1 MICVS
6 LMPRSTDEA
15 LLDLTR
21 LASVLSSF
29 SSVQSAIR
37 NLQSAMS
44 VELRLDAI
52 QAPDLPRL
60 LARPPCPLILTCR
73 PKREGGLYDGPEEP
87 RLELLRQAAR
97 LGAQY
102 IDIEHDAFQA
112 LGPVPPAKRIV
123 SYHNFRETPPDLDA
137 VHARLARLGADV
149 VKIAVTANHILDTV
163 PVLRL
168 LRAARVPTIA
178 LSMGPRGLLT
188 RILAPKFGAF
198 LTYASF
204 DSDEGS
210 PPPARRSTPGDER
223 SESPGLF
230 SLRAP
235 FNARRSIPN
244 PPFDHARG
252 DPECV
257 EGSKGN
263 PQSEAGPGQLSLS
276 DMLNLYRVHRIGPAT
291 RVFGVI
297 ADPVAHSLSPP
308 IHNAAFADAGIDAV
322 YLPLWVEGD
331 PAAFVRAFREFGFDG
346 YSVTIPHKQKVMAA
360 MDDLAPLARRI
371 GAINTVVRRPDGSLF
386 GTNTDISAGIA
397 SIEAVVG
404 KGWLRG
410 KRALLLGAGGLGRA
424 MAFAL
429 ADAGTILTLTD
440 LDSARAEALA
450 RELAAAS
457 GLSSRAQSRRAGIE
471 GSRLAAVLSQSA
483 IRNFTRRSLGEGGP
497 KSAMVYDLL
506 LNCSPV
512 GMHPDR
518 AASPV
523 PAEMLR
529 KDMVVYD
536 AVYNPAETKLLRDAR
551 AAGCRTV
558 AGIDHFVRQAV
569 EQFELWTGQPAP
581 VETMRRVVLETLT
594 PPA

>member
-1 MICVS
+1 MIAVS

-15 LLDLTR
+15 LRHLSR

-37 NLQSAMS
+37 NPKSEIS

-73 PKREGGLYDGPEEP
+73 PKREGGLYDGPEQP
-87 RLELLRQAAR
+87 RLELLREAAR
-97 LGAQY
+97 LGADY
-102 IDIEHDAFQA
+102 IDVEHDAFQA
-112 LGPVPPAKRIV
+112 LGPVAPAKRIV
-123 SYHNFRETPPDLDA
+123 SYHNFKETPPDLDA

-210 PPPARRSTPGDER
+210 PPAARRSTPGDESRR
-223 SESPGLF
+223 SRDESPG
-230 SLRAP
+230 R
-235 FNARRSIPN
+235 
-244 PPFDHARG
+244 
-252 DPECV
+252 
-257 EGSKGN
+257 
-263 PQSEAGPGQLSLS
+263 PQSEAGLGQLSLS
-276 DMLNLYRVHRIGPAT
+276 EMLNLYRVHRIGRAT
-291 RVFGVI
+291 RVFGVV
-297 ADPVAHSLSPP
+297 ADPVAHSLSPR
-308 IHNAAFADAGIDAV
+308 IHNAAFAELGLDAV

-331 PAAFVRAFREFGFDG
+331 PAAFVRAMREFAFDG

-429 ADAGTILTLTD
+429 ADAGTILTITD
-440 LDSARAEALA
+440 LDLPRAEALA
-450 RELAAAS
+450 REVGAVAVHSALRTPPFDHAQGPEALEGHSALAFD
-457 GLSSRAQSRRAGIE
+457 
-471 GSRLAAVLSQSA
+471 V
-483 IRNFTRRSLGEGGP
+483 
-497 KSAMVYDLL
+497 V

-512 GMHPDR
+512 GMHPDVS
-518 AASPV
+518 ASPV

-569 EQFELWTGQPAP
+569 EQFELWTGQSAP
-581 VETMRRVVLETLT
+581 VKTMRRVVVEAL
-594 PPA
+594 A

>member
-1 MICVS
+1 MIAVS
-6 LMPRSTDEA
+6 LMPRSTDDA
-15 LLDLTR
+15 LTALSR

-37 NLQSAMS
+37 NPKSEIS
-44 VELRLDAI
+44 VELRLDSI
-52 QAPDLPRL
+52 QTPNLPRL
-60 LARPPCPLILTCR
+60 LARPPCPRIITCR
-73 PKREGGLYDGPEEP
+73 PKREGGLYDGPEQP

-97 LGAQY
+97 LGADY
-102 IDIEHDAFQA
+102 IDVEYDAFQA
-112 LGPVPPAKRIV
+112 LGPVAPAKRIV
-123 SYHNFRETPPDLDA
+123 SYHNFKETPPDLDA
-137 VHARLARLGADV
+137 IHARLARLGADV

-178 LSMGPRGLLT
+178 LSMGERGLLT

-210 PPPARRSTPGDER
+210 PPPARRSTPAAPG
-223 SESPGLF
+223 SPPPLACHAEAFGEGGRGAGP
-230 SLRAP
+230 SGAP
-235 FNARRSIPN
+235 
-244 PPFDHARG
+244 
-252 DPECV
+252 
-257 EGSKGN
+257 
-263 PQSEAGPGQLSLS
+263 QAGPGQIPLS
-276 DMLNLYRVHRIGPAT
+276 DMLNLYRVHRIGRAT

-297 ADPVAHSLSPP
+297 ADPVAHSLSPR
-308 IHNAAFADAGIDAV
+308 IHNAAFAELGLDAV

-331 PAAFVRAFREFGFDG
+331 PGAFVRAMREFAFDG
-346 YSVTIPHKQKVMAA
+346 YSVTIPHKQKVMEA
-360 MDDLAPLARRI
+360 MDDLAPLARRV
-371 GAINTVVRRPDGSLF
+371 GAVNTVVRRPDGSLY

-429 ADAGTILTLTD
+429 ADAGTILTVTD
-440 LDSARAEALA
+440 LDLPRAESLA
-450 RELAAAS
+450 RELAVPAN
-457 GLSSRAQSRRAGIE
+457 LSSRTQRSGVE
-471 GSRLAAVLSQSA
+471 GSRLAAVLFQSA
-483 IRNFTRRSLGEGGP
+483 IRNP
-497 KSAMVYDLL
+497 QSAMVVDLL

-512 GMHPDR
+512 GMHPDV

-569 EQFELWTGQPAP
+569 EQFELWTGQAAP
-581 VETMRRVVLETLT
+581 VETMRRVVTESLT

>member
-6 LMPRSTDEA
+6 LMPRSTDDA
-15 LLDLTR
+15 LAALSR

-37 NLQSAMS
+37 NPKSEIS

-52 QAPDLPRL
+52 QTPDLARL
-60 LARPPCPLILTCR
+60 LARPPCPLIATCR
-73 PKREGGLYDGPEEP
+73 PKREGGLYDGPEQP
-87 RLELLRQAAR
+87 RLELLREAAR
-97 LGAQY
+97 LGADY
-102 IDIEHDAFQA
+102 IDVEHDAFQA
-112 LGPVPPAKRIV
+112 LGPVAPAKRIV
-123 SYHNFRETPPDLDA
+123 SYHNFKETPPDLDA
-137 VHARLARLGADV
+137 IHARLARLGADV

-168 LRAARVPTIA
+168 LRAARTPTIA
-178 LSMGPRGLLT
+178 LSMGERGLLT

-204 DSDEGS
+204 DSQEGSPPPAPVCHGRPCPAVPPPGS
-210 PPPARRSTPGDER
+210 PPPARRSTPGDESRR
-223 SESPGLF
+223 SRDESPG
-230 SLRAP
+230 R
-235 FNARRSIPN
+235 
-244 PPFDHARG
+244 
-252 DPECV
+252 
-257 EGSKGN
+257 

-276 DMLNLYRVHRIGPAT
+276 EMLDLYRVHRIGRAT

-297 ADPVAHSLSPP
+297 ADPVAHSLSPR
-308 IHNAAFADAGIDAV
+308 IHNAAFASLGLDAV
-322 YLPLWVEGD
+322 YLPFWVEGD

-346 YSVTIPHKQKVMAA
+346 YSVTIPHKQKVMEA
-360 MDDLAPLARRI
+360 MDEISPLARRV
-371 GAINTVVRRPDGSLF
+371 GAMNTVVRRPDGSLF
-386 GTNTDISAGIA
+386 GTNTDISAGLA

-404 KGWLRG
+404 KGWLLG

-424 MAFAL
+424 LAFAL
-429 ADAGTILTLTD
+429 ADAGTILTITD
-440 LDSARAEALA
+440 LDITRSESLA
-450 RELAAAS
+450 REV
-457 GLSSRAQSRRAGIE
+457 
-471 GSRLAAVLSQSA
+471 GSVAVQSA

-497 KSAMVYDLL
+497 KSAMAFDVV

-512 GMHPDR
+512 GMHPDVD
-518 AASPV
+518 ASPV

-569 EQFELWTGQPAP
+569 EQFELWTGQSAP
-581 VETMRRVVLETLT
+581 VQMMRETVLSALAT
-594 PPA
+594 A

>member
-1 MICVS
+1 MIAVS
-6 LMPRSTDEA
+6 LMPRSTGDA
-15 LLDLTR
+15 LHSLER
-21 LASVLSSF
+21 LSAVLQ
-29 SSVQSAIR
+29 SVQSEIR
-37 NLQSAMS
+37 NPKSEIS

-60 LARPPCPLILTCR
+60 LAQPPCPLIATCR

-97 LGAQY
+97 LGADY
-102 IDIEHDAFQA
+102 IDVEHDAFQA

-123 SYHNFRETPPDLDA
+123 SYHNFKETPSDLDA
-137 VHARLARLGADV
+137 IHATLARLGADV
-149 VKIAVTANHILDTV
+149 VKIAVTANHILDTI

-168 LRAARVPTIA
+168 LRAARTPTIA

-204 DSDEGS
+204 DSQEGS
-210 PPPARRSTPGDER
+210 PPPAPLKPGDER
-223 SESPGLF
+223 SESPGRL
-230 SLRAP
+230 S
-235 FNARRSIPN
+235 
-244 PPFDHARG
+244 PP
-252 DPECV
+252 
-257 EGSKGN
+257 
-263 PQSEAGPGQLSLS
+263 PQSEAGPGQVPLSE
-276 DMLNLYRVHRIGPAT
+276 MLNLYRVHRIGRAT

-297 ADPVAHSLSPP
+297 ADPVAHSFSPR

-331 PAAFVRAFREFGFDG
+331 PAAFVRAMREFAFDG
-346 YSVTIPHKQKVMAA
+346 YSVTIPHKQKVLAA
-360 MDDLAPLARRI
+360 MDDLAPLARRV
-371 GAINTVVRRPDGSLF
+371 GAMNTVVRRPDGSLF

-429 ADAGTILTLTD
+429 ADTGAVLTIVDPD
-440 LDSARAEALA
+440 LP
-450 RELAAAS
+450 
-457 GLSSRAQSRRAGIE
+457 RAQS
-471 GSRLAAVLSQSA
+471 LASEFGAVA
-483 IRNFTRRSLGEGGP
+483 IRSAHSMILQESPLGRVPRSALI
-497 KSAMVYDLL
+497 

-512 GMHPDR
+512 GMHPDV
-518 AASPV
+518 ATSPV

-529 KDMVVYD
+529 KAFVVYD
-536 AVYNPAETKLLRDAR
+536 AVYNPMETRLLREAR
-551 AAGCRTV
+551 EAGCRTV

-569 EQFELWTGQPAP
+569 EQFELWTGQAAP
-581 VETMRRVVLETLT
+581 VETMRRVVLEVLARNT
-594 PPA
+594 

>member
-1 MICVS
+1 MIAVS
-6 LMPRSTDEA
+6 LMPRSNDEA
-15 LLDLTR
+15 LRHLARLTQSPI
-21 LASVLSSF
+21 LSEAKGGESV
-29 SSVQSAIR
+29 A
-37 NLQSAMS
+37 

-52 QAPDLPRL
+52 QTPDLSRL
-60 LARPPCPLILTCR
+60 LARPPCPLIATCR
-73 PKREGGLYDGPEEP
+73 PRREGGLYDGPEQP

-123 SYHNFRETPPDLDA
+123 SYHNFKETPPDLDA
-137 VHARLARLGADV
+137 VHASLARLGADV

-188 RILAPKFGAF
+188 RLLAPKFGAF

-204 DSDEGS
+204 DSQEGSPHPARCHPEERSDEGS
-210 PPPARRSTPGDER
+210 RRG
-223 SESPGLF
+223 
-230 SLRAP
+230 P
-235 FNARRSIPN
+235 FN
-244 PPFDHARG
+244 PPFDHAQG
-252 DPECV
+252 PEAL
-257 EGSKGN
+257 EGQSEIRN
-263 PQSEAGPGQLSLS
+263 PQSEAGPGQIPLS
-276 DMLNLYRVHRIGPAT
+276 DMLNLYRVHRIGRAT

-297 ADPVAHSLSPP
+297 ADPVAHSLSPR
-308 IHNAAFADAGIDAV
+308 IHNAAFASLGLDAV

-331 PAAFVRAFREFGFDG
+331 PAAFVRAMREFDFDG

-371 GAINTVVRRPDGSLF
+371 GAVNTVVRRPDDSLF

-424 MAFAL
+424 MAFGL
-429 ADAGTILTLTD
+429 ADAGASITITD
-440 LDSARAEALA
+440 IDMSRAESLA
-450 RELAAAS
+450 SEVGA
-457 GLSSRAQSRRAGIE
+457 I
-471 GSRLAAVLSQSA
+471 AVLSGFRAPGSGLP
-483 IRNFTRRSLGEGGP
+483 F
-497 KSAMVYDLL
+497 DFL
-506 LNCSPV
+506 LNCTPI
-512 GMHPDR
+512 GMHPKSEV
-518 AASPV
+518 SPI

-529 KDMVVYD
+529 KDLVVYD
-536 AVYNPAETKLLRDAR
+536 AVYNPAETQLLRDAR

-558 AGIDHFVRQAV
+558 SGLDHFVRQAV
-569 EQFELWTGQPAP
+569 EQFELWTSQAAP
-581 VETMRRVVLETLT
+581 VETMRRVVVEAL
-594 PPA
+594 A

>member
-1 MICVS
+1 MIAVS

-15 LLDLTR
+15 LRHLAR

-29 SSVQSAIR
+29 SSVQSEIR
-37 NLQSAMS
+37 NFTRRSPPAGRAGLGEGGPKSEIS

-60 LARPPCPLILTCR
+60 LAQPPCPLIATCR

-97 LGAQY
+97 LGADY
-102 IDIEHDAFQA
+102 IDVEHDAFQA

-123 SYHNFRETPPDLDA
+123 SYHNFKETPSDLDA
-137 VHARLARLGADV
+137 IHATLARLGADV
-149 VKIAVTANHILDTV
+149 VKIAVTANHILDTI

-168 LRAARVPTIA
+168 LRAARTPTIA

-204 DSDEGS
+204 DSQEGS
-210 PPPARRSTPGDER
+210 PPPAPLKPGDER
-223 SESPGLF
+223 SESPGRL
-230 SLRAP
+230 S
-235 FNARRSIPN
+235 
-244 PPFDHARG
+244 PP
-252 DPECV
+252 
-257 EGSKGN
+257 
-263 PQSEAGPGQLSLS
+263 PQSEAGPGQVPLSE
-276 DMLNLYRVHRIGPAT
+276 MLNLYRVHRIGRAT

-297 ADPVAHSLSPP
+297 ADPVAHSLSPR
-308 IHNAAFADAGIDAV
+308 IHNAAFAELGLDAV

-331 PAAFVRAFREFGFDG
+331 PAAFVRAMREFAFDG
-346 YSVTIPHKQKVMAA
+346 YSVTIPHKQKVLAA
-360 MDDLAPLARRI
+360 MDDLAPLARRV
-371 GAINTVVRRPDGSLF
+371 GAMNTVVRRPDGSLF

-397 SIEAVVG
+397 AIEAVVG
-404 KGWLRG
+404 KGWLQG

-429 ADAGTILTLTD
+429 ADAGAILTITD
-440 LDSARAEALA
+440 IDMKRAESLI
-450 RELAAAS
+450 RELAVPAN
-457 GLSSRAQSRRAGIE
+457 LSSRAQRSEVE
-471 GSRLAAVLSQSA
+471 GSRLAAVLLQSE
-483 IRNFTRRSLGEGGP
+483 IRNFTRRSPPAGRAGLGEGGP
-497 KSAMVYDLL
+497 KSEMVYDLL
-506 LNCSPV
+506 LNCTPI
-512 GMHPDR
+512 GMHPKSEV
-518 AASPV
+518 SPV

-569 EQFELWTGQPAP
+569 EQFELWTGQSAP
-581 VETMRRVVLETLT
+581 VETMRRVVVETL
-594 PPA
+594 A

>member
-112 LGPVPPAKRIV
+112 LGPVAPAKRIV

-168 LRAARVPTIA
+168 LRAARTPTIA

-204 DSDEGS
+204 NEPVCHGRPCPAVPPPGS
-210 PPPARRSTPGDER
+210 PPPAPG
-223 SESPGLF
+223 SPPPAPG
-230 SLRAP
+230 SPPRLRGADPSGAP
-235 FNARRSIPN
+235 
-244 PPFDHARG
+244 
-252 DPECV
+252 
-257 EGSKGN
+257 
-263 PQSEAGPGQLSLS
+263 QAGPGQLSLS

-297 ADPVAHSLSPP
+297 ADPVAHSLSPR

-429 ADAGTILTLTD
+429 ADAGAILTLTD
-440 LDSARAEALA
+440 LDPARAEALA

-457 GLSSRAQSRRAGIE
+457 GLSSRAQRSGVE

-483 IRNFTRRSLGEGGP
+483 IRNP
-497 KSAMVYDLL
+497 QSAMVVDLL

-518 AASPV
+518 DASPV

-569 EQFELWTGQPAP
+569 EQFELWTGQSAP
-581 VETMRRVVLETLT
+581 VKTMRQVVVEAL
-594 PPA
+594 A

>member
-6 LMPRSTDEA
+6 LMPRSTDDA
-15 LLDLTR
+15 LAALSR

-37 NLQSAMS
+37 NPKSEIS
-44 VELRLDAI
+44 VEIRLDSI
-52 QAPDLPRL
+52 QTPDLPRL
-60 LARPPCPLILTCR
+60 LARPLCPLIVTCR
-73 PKREGGLYDGPEEP
+73 PKREGGLYDGPEQP
-87 RLELLRQAAR
+87 RLELLREAAR
-97 LGAQY
+97 LGADY
-102 IDIEHDAFQA
+102 IDVEHDAFQA
-112 LGPVPPAKRIV
+112 LGPVAPAKRIV
-123 SYHNFRETPPDLDA
+123 SYHNFKETPPDLDA

-149 VKIAVTANHILDTV
+149 VKIAVTANHILDTI

-168 LRAARVPTIA
+168 LRDARVPTIA

-204 DSDEGS
+204 NEPVCHGRPCPAVPPPGS
-210 PPPARRSTPGDER
+210 PPRAPLKPGDESRR
-223 SESPGLF
+223 SRDESPG
-230 SLRAP
+230 R
-235 FNARRSIPN
+235 
-244 PPFDHARG
+244 
-252 DPECV
+252 
-257 EGSKGN
+257 
-263 PQSEAGPGQLSLS
+263 PQSEAGPGQLSLA
-276 DMLNLYRVHRIGPAT
+276 DMLDLYRVHRIGRAT

-297 ADPVAHSLSPP
+297 ADPVAHSLSPR
-308 IHNAAFADAGIDAV
+308 IHNAAFASLGLDAV
-322 YLPLWVEGD
+322 YLPFWVEGD
-331 PAAFVRAFREFGFDG
+331 PAAFVRAMREFDFDG
-346 YSVTIPHKQKVMAA
+346 YSVTIPHKQKVMEA
-360 MDDLAPLARRI
+360 MDEISPLARRV
-371 GAINTVVRRPDGSLF
+371 GAMNTVVRRPDGSLF
-386 GTNTDISAGIA
+386 GTNTDISAAVA

-424 MAFAL
+424 LAFAL
-429 ADAGTILTLTD
+429 ADAGTILTITD
-440 LDSARAEALA
+440 LDIKLSES
-450 RELAAAS
+450 LAAEVSAAS
-457 GLSSRAQSRRAGIE
+457 LSSRAQRSGVEACPERTPPQAGE
-471 GSRLAAVLSQSA
+471 VERGSRLAPLATAKPEGRRRVAVHSA
-483 IRNFTRRSLGEGGP
+483 LRTLH
-497 KSAMVYDLL
+497 SALAFDVV

-512 GMHPDR
+512 GMHPDVD
-518 AASPV
+518 ASPV